1 MKSFGKRLLFS
12 FLLALLVI
20 LSIVSPSES
29 TVQAK
34 TSTYSAYVTAYT
46 LKIRNRA
53 STRFKTL
60 RTLSMTNKVTVISK
74 YRNYSRVKYGRTTG
88 YVQTKYLSTRPYRY
102 YSAYVTSYTL
112 KMRNQ
117 PSIHY
122 SLRHTLSMTNKVTV
136 IGKGH
141 KYALVK
147 YGRTTGYVQNSYL
160 SKSKYRAY
168 SAYVTS
174 YTLRMRSAAS
184 VHYSIRRILSMG
196 SKVSVIGKG
205 YKYALVTGYGQT
217 GYVQNNYLSRT
228 PYPMFTGYV
237 TSNSLQVYGG
247 PGTQYSKIITL
258 HKSNSVTVSG
268 KSGSWYKVKSG
279 SREGYVSSVN
289 ISKKKPI
296 LTSVSLQM
304 DLKPRSGSNFNHY
317 QAYVIANA
325 LNVRTSP
332 TSSANNV
339 ITSLKKNTVVTVI
352 GETGNWLQISYNG
365 GRVGFVSASYVIKG
379 TAPKVAG
386 DPKKPYTP
394 PNSTISQLGIDV
406 SHWNNNPQNRNNQNY
421 TGSDINYQ
429 ALKAAGIR
437 FVIVKATEGQS
448 YYDKTFA
455 ENVNKANAAG
465 LATYAYHFFH
475 AKSVTDAAKEADYF
489 LKTINGRISKNSYVF
504 LDVEDSVGDPLT
516 KDKAQLTSYVNQFF
530 KVLDSNGYHRFGIY
544 TGYDFYY
551 SRLIASELPNTTRL
565 WIARYRGSATY
576 NGLGMPADI
585 WQYTDQGK
593 LQGINANV
601 DIDIS
606 YFTDAAGI

>member
-1 MKSFGKRLLFS
+1 
-12 FLLALLVI
+12 
-20 LSIVSPSES
+20 
-29 TVQAK
+29 
-34 TSTYSAYVTAYT
+34 
-46 LKIRNRA
+46 
-53 STRFKTL
+53 
-60 RTLSMTNKVTVISK
+60 
-74 YRNYSRVKYGRTTG
+74 
-88 YVQTKYLSTRPYRY
+88 
-102 YSAYVTSYTL
+102 
-112 KMRNQ
+112 
-117 PSIHY
+117 
-122 SLRHTLSMTNKVTV
+122 
-136 IGKGH
+136 
-141 KYALVK
+141 
-147 YGRTTGYVQNSYL
+147 
-160 SKSKYRAY
+160 
-168 SAYVTS
+168 
-174 YTLRMRSAAS
+174 
-184 VHYSIRRILSMG
+184 
-196 SKVSVIGKG
+196 
-205 YKYALVTGYGQT
+205 
-217 GYVQNNYLSRT
+217 
-228 PYPMFTGYV
+228 MFTGYV